1 MPDEIVTETFR
12 LALSR
17 AITIAQ
23 SYHSPEITPEII
35 FAAIISDS
43 RARTATILRTFGIT
57 AENYQPARRQKR
69 QTVSPSFSNPAR
81 HTLNAAIQLAR
92 KQGFEKATTQHYIT
106 AIFTRPPDG
115 FIDSIKSDCVSP
127 NQVLAAFQQH
137 REEP

>member
-1 MPDEIVTETFR
+1 MPAEIVTETFR

-23 SYHSPEITPEII
+23 SYHSPEITPEVI

-57 AENYQPARRQKR
+57 AENYQPARRQNR

-92 KQGFEKATTQHYIT
+92 KTGLRKSHHPSIT
-106 AIFTRPPDG
+106 SPPFSPARPTASSTR
-115 FIDSIKSDCVSP
+115 
-127 NQVLAAFQQH
+127 
-137 REEP
+137 

>member
-17 AITIAQ
+17 AIAVAQ
-23 SYHSPEITPEII
+23 SYHSSEITPEII

-43 RARTATILRTFGIT
+43 RTRTAAILKTFGIT
-57 AENYQPARRQKR
+57 AENYQPSRRHKR
-69 QTVSPSFSNPAR
+69 QTVPPSFSQPAR

-106 AIFTRPPDG
+106 AIFTDPPDG
-115 FIDSIKSDCVSP
+115 FIDSIKSDRVSP
-127 NQVLAAFQQH
+127 NQVLATFHQH